1 MALIIVT
8 LKKSRLVVYSVT
20 LESKCIEYA
29 LPQTI
34 AECVFAFLVPNKKK
48 LSLYDHSF
56 GVFLAS
62 LIIVN
67 LFITVDK

>member
-1 MALIIVT
+1 M
-8 LKKSRLVVYSVT
+8 YSVGAQHYKAVK
-20 LESKCIEYA
+20 SVKCIEYA

-62 LIIVN
+62 LIIVH